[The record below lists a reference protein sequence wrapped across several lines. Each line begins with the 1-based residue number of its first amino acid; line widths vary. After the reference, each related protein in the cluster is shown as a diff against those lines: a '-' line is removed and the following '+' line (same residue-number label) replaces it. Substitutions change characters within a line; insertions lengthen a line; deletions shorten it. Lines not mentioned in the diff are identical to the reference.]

1 MRRVTACVTA
11 LCLGFSLFGMPAMA
25 VADPADPGSPQ
36 ETQQTE
42 TQLETNNDDLAA
54 GSREDQ
60 LTPADDASGDAGA
73 AEGTDDAG
81 AGLLEGAVV
90 DVELTSF
97 VPRAALA
104 ANLTAQLNNE
114 DGTVAAGPVAF
125 APKATEAAVV
135 AALAAEAAEPAGAA
149 ATGDD
154 ADAPAERVT
163 AACAF
168 YARLGLVPA
177 GTYTLVVTGEGY
189 GRFAQE
195 LTLADGDR
203 AVLSLADSLMSGLD
217 LEATGVGLAPYGDFN
232 GNGEVGS
239 GDASLLARAVAE
251 AAGRAGAGSEA
262 RFDLTGDG
270 LVTLADV
277 QALAATVGRA
287 PAGEGASAP
296 AAVRLTKDASQM
308 APALA
313 AGTVLAG
320 DVPLESLFT
329 LDGAT
334 VALAPADG
342 QAVSDGS
349 PVEFTV
355 EPQGAALAGLTI
367 QAPVDA
373 DGAPRAGMVTVELE
387 DGSVEAIPFA
397 AEGIHALRESGLEAT
412 GSVDA
417 DHGLVVIDFG
427 ARVAVKKITIRVTAV
442 ADGGKLAEI
451 ASVEF
456 LNGMEDRIA
465 PPDLNIPAG
474 VEADAGDKRFTL
486 AWKPQ
491 VNVTGYEVEVAQ
503 GDVRDVRA
511 SVLPTQEVSSLAGG
525 KLANETDYQVRVR
538 SVNGDWRS
546 PWSDAVTVTPRAT
559 KAPDAPDG
567 VTVEGGYGEL
577 TVKWRAAEDASRYTL
592 YYKAEDEAEFRSVD
606 NLSSTSHVLGDLRHR
621 TRYVVY
627 LTASNDC
634 GTSRP
639 SAQYSGETIDRTAK
653 VPWYNLINRTV
664 QSASLDSHI
673 VDVTSAAHDPAKV
686 PGYEPRHLVDGD
698 YDTYFY
704 SLRHNDGWGNVSVT
718 FDQPYAMSSFA
729 LTTYLGNGYC
739 SMHEIRVTVD
749 DGAGTTATYH
759 SGTGLSWAGIANT
772 PNSVMVSF
780 PTSTVKTISIT
791 YCRAYWMPVT
801 ISELAFYQHDT
812 FAEEVAALWAD
823 DLHTVLADGVTPEVI
838 EDIRARLDTPDPACG
853 ELHPRH
859 DLLCAELDNALAVL
873 KAQGLRAPVA
883 VDPSVR
889 SSVNANVGGL
899 NPWQPL
905 GVTAK
910 AGEEVAVYV
919 GGAGATAG
927 SSTPLRLVATQY
939 HAESSSWSTTVVGSL
954 KVGMNTVTIP
964 SLTSLDVERG
974 GALYVEYAG
983 TGASRSYAV
992 RVVGGTDIPVL
1003 DLHGVD
1009 DEAERLAR
1017 CAAYVRTL
1025 DATVAGL
1032 EQAHADAQHD
1042 HGYDPQN
1049 CIANATDVVS
1059 DTVMFSVPA
1068 SQVLAGLG
1076 TGSVDERAAKL
1087 SQSLGATDSMMRL
1100 FYQHKGLGEL
1110 TAAEQEVYG
1119 TRNGLPAA
1127 RQNVRYMRM
1136 FAGAFMYAGGLHMG
1150 VQWGSTS
1157 GLCAIPGVTADEQGR
1172 YQSGRFY
1179 GWGLCHEIGHEIN
1192 QGAYAI
1198 AEVTNNYYAQLSLAR
1213 DTDDTTRFT
1222 YPAVYARVTSG
1233 TKGMPG
1239 GALGIAVYW
1248 QLHLAY
1254 DKGFNF
1260 KTYDTYTE
1268 QFENLFFARVDAY
1281 ARNQAIA
1288 PQAAEGGVALTLA
1301 GADKDNALMRL
1312 SCAAAERNLLGYFEA
1327 WGLTPNEG
1335 TRAYAEQFPAEERP
1349 IQYICDSAR
1358 AYQLEGG
1365 RSTAASTTV
1374 SATVSR
1380 EENSPSVVIDLA
1392 SRGGG
1397 DGLLGY
1403 EIKRNGVPVAFVTAD
1418 QERYVDT
1425 IATVNNRVFTYEV
1438 CGVDK
1443 HLNRTKAVTLAPV
1456 KVSHDGTL
1464 DKAGWT
1470 ATSTLYAA
1478 DDAVE
1483 PDPEGTSCGMP
1494 EPAAAQR
1501 AVDGDAATSFDGRL
1515 PEGSAEEASLT
1526 VSFGEEL
1533 AVCALKYRAGAG
1545 RAATDYRVEVSAD
1558 GTAWTTVAEGA
1569 FDLDADGRATVW
1581 FNREGDGWL
1590 YTYDAAYL
1598 RLALPGQ
1605 QEASV
1610 AELDVLGPTGDD
1622 VELLDDGI
1630 GLLRSDLRIEGGD
1643 VVPAG
1648 SLVLAGAYK
1657 GNPAYNALKLYD
1669 QDGRLI
1675 PGTQVIFADVPEQG
1689 DLGETA
1695 EGRWLYYLTPDD
1707 LKTTALPKTVR
1718 AELYRVD
1725 DAHSLEGERL
1735 VADTLPVTLPATL
1748 PDIELSFD
1756 RVEMREA

>member
-25 VADPADPGSPQ
+25 VAEPADPGSTQ

-60 LTPADDASGDAGA
+60 LTPAADATPDAAPTDEGADDA
-73 AEGTDDAG
+73 EG
-81 AGLLEGAVV
+81 AGSLQGAVV

-104 ANLTAQLNNE
+104 ANLTAQLNTE
-114 DGTVAAGPVAF
+114 DGAVVAGPVAF
-125 APKATEAAVV
+125 GPKASEAAVV
-135 AALAAEAAEPAGAA
+135 AALAEESARAAGAD
-149 ATGDD
+149 GDGAS
-154 ADAPAERVT
+154 ADRVT
-163 AACAF
+163 AACAL
-168 YARLGLVPA
+168 YACLDAVPA
-177 GTYTLVVTGEGY
+177 GTYTLVVRGEGY
-189 GRFAQE
+189 GTFTQE
-195 LTLADGDR
+195 VTLADGDR
-203 AVLSLADSLMSGLD
+203 AALRLADSLMSGLD
-217 LEATGVGLAPYGDFN
+217 ADEAGVGLAPYGDFN

-239 GDASLLARAVAE
+239 GDASLLARAVAD
-251 AAGRAGAGSEA
+251 AAPRAGAGAEA

-270 LVTLADV
+270 AATLADV
-277 QALAATVGRA
+277 QAFAATLGHAR
-287 PAGEGASAP
+287 EGAGAQ
-296 AAVRLTKDASQM
+296 AAAHLTKDGSQM
-308 APALA
+308 SPALG
-313 AGTVLAG
+313 AGTVVAG
-320 DVPLESLFT
+320 DVPFDSLFAP
-329 LDGAT
+329 DGAV

-342 QAVSDGS
+342 QPVSADA
-349 PVEFTV
+349 PVEFSV
-355 EPQGAALAGLTI
+355 EPRGAALAGLTL

-373 DGAPRAGMVTVELE
+373 GGAPRAGLVVVELA
-387 DGSVEAIPFA
+387 DGSVEEIPFSD
-397 AEGIHALRESGLEAT
+397 EGIHALRSSGLPAT
-412 GSVDA
+412 GSVEA
-417 DHGLVVIDFG
+417 ENGLVVIDFG
-427 ARVAVKKITIRVTAV
+427 ARVAVKRITIRVTAV
-442 ADGGKLAEI
+442 ADGGTLAEI
-451 ASVEF
+451 ATVEF

-465 PPDLNIPAG
+465 PPDLNVPANLA
-474 VEADAGDKRFTL
+474 ADAADKRFTL
-486 AWKPQ
+486 AWDPQ
-491 VNVTGYEVEVAQ
+491 VNVTGYEVEVSQ
-503 GDVRDVRA
+503 GGVTDVRA
-511 SVLPTQEVSSLAGG
+511 AVLPTAEVSTLRGE

-546 PWSDAVTVTPRAT
+546 PWGDAITVTPHAT
-559 KAPDAPDG
+559 KAPAAPDG
-567 VTVEGGYGEL
+567 VTVEGGYGEI
-577 TVKWRAAEDASRYTL
+577 VVRWRAAEDAARYTL
-592 YYKAEDEAEFRSVD
+592 YYKAEDEAEFHAVEGLAD
-606 NLSSTSHVLGDLRHR
+606 TSYTVGDLRHR
-621 TRYVVY
+621 TRYLVY

-634 GTSRP
+634 GTSAP
-639 SAQYSGETIDRTAK
+639 SNQYSGETIDRTAK

-673 VDVTSAAHDPAKV
+673 IDVTAAPHDPGKV
-686 PGYEPRHLVDGD
+686 PDFEPRHLVDGD

-704 SLRHNDGWGNVSVT
+704 SARHNDGWGEVTVT
-718 FDQPYAMSSFA
+718 FDDVYEMSSFA

-749 DGAGTTATYH
+749 DGAGNRATYH
-759 SGTGLSWAGIANT
+759 SGSGLSWSTIANT

-780 PTSTVKTISIT
+780 PKAKVKTISLT
-791 YCRAYWMPVT
+791 YCRAYWAPVT

-823 DLHTVLADGVTPEVI
+823 DLHTVLADGVTPEAI
-838 EDIRARLDTPDPACG
+838 EDIRARLNTPDPACG
-853 ELHPRH
+853 ELHPRYE
-859 DLLCAELDNALAVL
+859 LLVAELDNAMAVL
-873 KAQGLRAPVA
+873 NAQGLRAPVA
-883 VDPSVR
+883 IDPQVR

-899 NPWQPL
+899 NAWQPL
-905 GVTAK
+905 GVSAK

-919 GGAGATAG
+919 GGAGAAAG
-927 SSTPLRLVATQY
+927 SSTPLRLMATQY
-939 HAESSSWSTTVVGSL
+939 HAESSSWSTTAVGTL
-954 KVGMNTVTIP
+954 KTGMNTVVIP
-964 SLTSLDVERG
+964 KLTSLDVEKG

-992 RVVGGTDIPVL
+992 RVVGGVDIPVL
-1003 DLHGVD
+1003 DLHGVT

-1017 CAAYVRTL
+1017 CEAYVRSL
-1025 DATVAGL
+1025 DASVAGL
-1032 EQAHADAQHD
+1032 EQTHADAGHD
-1042 HGYDPQN
+1042 HAYDPQN
-1049 CIANATDVVS
+1049 CVANATDVVC
-1059 DTVMFSVPA
+1059 DTIMFSIPA

-1076 TGSVDERAAKL
+1076 SGTVAERAAKVNHAL
-1087 SQSLGATDSMMRL
+1087 AEADEMMHL
-1100 FYQHKGLGEL
+1100 FYQHKGLGNL
-1110 TAAEQEVYG
+1110 TAEEQEVYG
-1119 TRNGLPAA
+1119 TRNGLPTA
-1127 RQNVRYMRM
+1127 RQNIRYMRM
-1136 FAGAFMYAGGLHMG
+1136 FAGAFMYAGGLHIG
-1150 VQWGSTS
+1150 VEWGSTVEFCS
-1157 GLCAIPGVTADEQGR
+1157 TPGVSFDEKGR
-1172 YQSGRFY
+1172 YQSGYYY
-1179 GWGLCHEIGHEIN
+1179 GWGVSHEVGHEIN

-1198 AEVTNNYYAQLSLAR
+1198 AEVTNNYYAQLEKAQ
-1213 DTDDTTRFT
+1213 DTDDSTRFT
-1222 YPAVYARVTSG
+1222 YPAVYERVTSG
-1233 TKGMPG
+1233 IKGMSG
-1239 GALGIAVYW
+1239 GATGIAVYW

-1254 DKGFNF
+1254 DKGYNF

-1268 QFENLFFARVDAY
+1268 QFNNLFFARVDAY

-1288 PQAAEGGVALTLA
+1288 PQAKEGGVALTLA

-1312 SCAAAERNLLGYFEA
+1312 SCAAAERNLLAYFEA
-1327 WGLTPNEG
+1327 WGLEPNAG

-1349 IQYICDSAR
+1349 IQYLCDSAR

-1374 SATVSR
+1374 SASLAR
-1380 EENSPSVVIDLA
+1380 EENSPSVVISL
-1392 SRGGG
+1392 SSSGGG

-1418 QERYVDT
+1418 QDRYVDT

-1443 HLNRTKAVTLAPV
+1443 HLKRTRSVTLDPV
-1456 KVSHDGTL
+1456 KVSHDGSL
-1464 DKAGWT
+1464 DKTGWT

-1478 DDAVE
+1478 DDATA
-1483 PDPEGTSCGMP
+1483 PDPDGTSCGMP
-1494 EPAAAQR
+1494 EPAAAMR
-1501 AVDGDAATSFDGRL
+1501 AIDGDAATVFDGAL
-1515 PEGSAEEASLT
+1515 PEGSAEEASVT

-1533 AVCALKYRAGAG
+1533 AVCALKYRAGAE
-1545 RAATDYRVEVSAD
+1545 RAVRDYRVEVSAD
-1558 GTAWTTVAEGA
+1558 GVRWTVVKEGT
-1569 FDLDADGRATVW
+1569 FELDADGRATVW

-1598 RLALPGQ
+1598 RLVAVGQ
-1605 QEASV
+1605 REASV

-1622 VELLDDGI
+1622 VELLANGV
-1630 GLLRSDLRIEGGD
+1630 GRLRSDLRIEGGE

-1648 SLVLAGAYK
+1648 SLVITGSYK

-1707 LKTTALPKTVR
+1707 LKETAVPTKVR

-1735 VADTLPVTLPATL
+1735 VADTLPVAVPAVL
-1748 PDIELSFD
+1748 PDIEMSFD